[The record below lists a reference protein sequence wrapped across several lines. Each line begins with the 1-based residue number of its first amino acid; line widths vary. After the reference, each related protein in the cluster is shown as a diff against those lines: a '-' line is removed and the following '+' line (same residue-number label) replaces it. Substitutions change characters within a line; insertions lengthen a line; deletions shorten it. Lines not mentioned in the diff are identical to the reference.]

1 MSKIN
6 IETRIQAPIELVWT
20 CWTSPEHIVNW
31 NHASDDWHT
40 TKAENDLR
48 VGGKF
53 LSRMEAKDGSF
64 GFDFEG
70 VYDRVEQY
78 AHIAYHLEDARTVEV
93 DFIADGDMTLVRE
106 IADPETE
113 NPLEMQVAG
122 WQAIL
127 NNFAAYVMRQNQAE

>member
-1 MSKIN
+1 MSKIK
-6 IETRIQAPIELVWT
+6 IETRIHAPVELVWN

-48 VGGKF
+48 PGGKF
-53 LSRMEAKDGSF
+53 MSRMEAKDGSF

-70 VYDRVEQY
+70 VYDRVDEHAY
-78 AHIAYHLEDARTVEV
+78 IEYHLGDARVVQVEFKQEGSETIV
-93 DFIADGDMTLVRE
+93 ME
-106 IADPETE
+106 NADPETM

-127 NNFAAYVMRQNQAE
+127 NNFAAYVLKQNQAQ

>member
-1 MSKIN
+1 MSKIK
-6 IETRIQAPIELVWT
+6 IETRIHAPIELVWN

-48 VGGKF
+48 PGGKF
-53 LSRMEAKDGSF
+53 MSRMEAKDGSF

-70 VYDRVEQY
+70 IYDRVDEHAY
-78 AHIAYHLEDARTVEV
+78 IEYHLADARVIKVEFKQEGSETIV
-93 DFIADGDMTLVRE
+93 MED
-106 IADPETE
+106 ADPETM

-127 NNFAAYVMRQNQAE
+127 NNFAAYVLKQNQAQ

>member
-1 MSKIN
+1 MNKIN
-6 IETRIQAPIELVWT
+6 IQTRIQAPVELVWT
-20 CWTSPEHIVNW
+20 CWTAPEHIVKW

-40 TKAENDLR
+40 TKAENNLQ

-70 VYDRVEQY
+70 IYDRVDEHAY
-78 AHIAYHLEDARTVEV
+78 IEYHLADARVVQVE
-93 DFIADGDMTLVRE
+93 FKQEGDYTEVTE
-106 IADPETE
+106 IADPETM

-127 NNFAAYVMRQNQAE
+127 NNFAAYVLKQK

>member
-1 MSKIN
+1 MSKIK
-6 IETRIQAPIELVWT
+6 IETRIHAPIELVWN

-31 NHASDDWHT
+31 NHASDDWQT

-48 VGGKF
+48 IGGKF
-53 LSRMEAKDGSF
+53 MSRMEAKDGSF

-70 VYDRVEQY
+70 IYDRVD
-78 AHIAYHLEDARTVEV
+78 AHAYIEYHLADARVVQIEFKQEGSETVVMEN
-93 DFIADGDMTLVRE
+93 
-106 IADPETE
+106 ADPETM

-127 NNFAAYVMRQNQAE
+127 NNFATYVMSLRQSE